1 MGAVISTLIG
11 VLLTVLGFFALFFA
25 MNKVLDLARTQWS
38 LFTGM
43 LGLLLGLLVG
53 GFLNGNGVG
62 GGFFTIIAGGVVG
75 AGVGAGLGQ
84 LRDLPP
90 TRRAELADKVRPWVF
105 VGPALFAVG
114 ITLVIPT
121 IRTAVLALK
130 DRRSENWI
138 GIDNFQWIFTNDDLF
153 NVSGVGD
160 IFTSRL
166 FIVGVI
172 GIVVGLSLAVYRG
185 REIGVNADFENPST
199 LGWLGI
205 GLTGVLFA
213 MFTVLSGVI
222 WNNLWWVFS
231 VTVFATGLGL
241 FVAAVTN
248 RMERGERVAKAII
261 FLPMAISMVGASVI
275 WRFVYNFQPPG
286 ETQIGALN
294 AVMDFIGRDPV
305 PWLIRL
311 PWNTFFLIIV
321 MIWIQ
326 AGFAMVILSS
336 AIKAVPGDQVEAARV
351 DGATDRDIFWRV
363 TIPNIRSTIAVV
375 VTTLIVVV
383 MKVYDIVKVM
393 TNGEFDTNVIA
404 NEMFDQAFRFTQAG
418 RGAALATVLL
428 IFVAPIMVINIRR
441 VQKEAA
447 LR

>member
-1 MGAVISTLIG
+1 VSTVVG
-11 VLLTVLGFFALFFA
+11 VLIAVGAFFGIFFAL
-25 MNKVLDLARTQWS
+25 NKVIDLARTMWS
-38 LFTGM
+38 LFVAVS
-43 LGLLLGLLVG
+43 GLLVG
-53 GFLNGNGVG
+53 LLVGAFLNGNWVG
-62 GGFFTIIAGGVVG
+62 GGLLTILIGGLVG
-75 AGVGAGLGQ
+75 AAIGWGIGQ
-84 LRDLPP
+84 ARDLPP
-90 TRRAELADKVRPWVF
+90 TRRAEIADKVRPWIF
-105 VGPALFAVG
+105 VGPALFAVV
-114 ITLVIPT
+114 ITLVIPAV
-121 IRTAVLALK
+121 RTAVLALK
-130 DRRSENWI
+130 NRDSTEWIWLEN
-138 GIDNFQWIFTNDDLF
+138 FEWIFTNEDIF
-153 NVSGVGD
+153 NVSGWGD

-166 FIVGVI
+166 FFVGVI
-172 GIVVGLSLAVYRG
+172 AIVVGIVLAVRHG
-185 REIGVNADFENPST
+185 REIGVQADFDQPST
-199 LGWLGI
+199 LGWLGVGI
-205 GLTGVLFA
+205 TGVLFA
-213 MFTVLSGVI
+213 LFTSMSGVI

-231 VTVFATGLGL
+231 VTLFATGLGL

-248 RMERGERVAKAII
+248 RMERGETIAKAII

-275 WRFVYNFQPPG
+275 WRFVYNFQPVG

-294 AVMDFIGRDPV
+294 AVMDLVGATPV

-326 AGFAMVILSS
+326 AGFAMVVLSAS
-336 AIKAVPGDQVEAARV
+336 IKAVPGDQIEAARV

-375 VTTLIVVV
+375 LTTLIVVV

-404 NEMFDQAFRFTQAG
+404 NEMFDQAFRFTQSG
-418 RGAALATVLL
+418 RGAALATVLFMF
-428 IFVAPIMVINIRR
+428 IIPIMVVNVRR

>member
-1 MGAVISTLIG
+1 VISTLIG
-11 VLLTVLGFFALFFA
+11 VVVAVVGFFALFFGL
-25 MNKVLDLARTQWS
+25 NKVLDLARTQWS

-43 LGLLLGLLVG
+43 LGLGFGLLVG
-53 GFLNGNGVG
+53 AFLNGNGVG
-62 GGFFTIIAGGVVG
+62 GGLFTIIVGGVIG
-75 AGVGAGLGQ
+75 AAAGAGLGQ
-84 LRDLPP
+84 LRDLPH
-90 TRRAELADKVRPWVF
+90 TRRADIADKVRPWIF
-105 VGPALFAVG
+105 IGPALFAVS

-130 DRRSENWI
+130 DRGSESWV
-138 GIDNFQWIFTNDDLF
+138 GLDNFKWIFTNDDIF
-153 NVSGVGD
+153 NVSGVSD

-166 FIVGVI
+166 FILGVI
-172 GIVVGLSLAVYRG
+172 GILVGLVLARVRG
-185 REIGVNADFENPST
+185 REIGVRADFENPST

-294 AVMDFIGRDPV
+294 AVMDLFGFDPV

-311 PWNTFFLIIV
+311 PWNTFYLIIV
-321 MIWIQ
+321 MVWIQ

-336 AIKAVPGDQVEAARV
+336 AIKAVPGDQLEAARV
-351 DGATDRDIFWRV
+351 DGATDRDLFWRV

-428 IFVAPIMVINIRR
+428 LFITPIMYINIRR
-441 VQKEAA
+441 VQEEAA